1 VWGVEPLCEGN
12 PRLLWGHRR
21 GRGALPSTD
30 AKQPSWVSFT
40 QCPQTSQKNSTPS
53 MSSNHVG
60 YGSLLPEGCELWA
73 SNWFRVTHSGPHNL
87 VDMGLTGQ
95 ATQRP
100 TKPNSCDDPR
110 SSKTWKA
117 RSFSVTSVDDGSRQL
132 LLSLARPYAPKR
144 VAMSNPNELI
154 VPPNILLT

>member
-12 PRLLWGHRR
+12 PSVLWGHRR

-30 AKQPSWVSFT
+30 AKQISWVSFT
-40 QCPQTSQKNSTPS
+40 QCPQTSQKSSTPS
-53 MSSNHVG
+53 MSSDHVG

-87 VDMGLTGQ
+87 ADMGLTGQ

-117 RSFSVTSVDDGSRQL
+117 RSFFVTSVDDGGRQL
-132 LLSLARPYAPKR
+132 LLSLARSYAPSKR
-144 VAMSNPNELI
+144 VAM
-154 VPPNILLT
+154 